1 MWTEDSEEHIE
12 RHDITPGE
20 VEELVSSRPIYSTRG
35 RDGTTLIYG
44 VSTAGRHLLVVLTDA
59 MDGRQYVVTARN
71 MTRTEIQAFHAKG
84 R

>member
-1 MWTEDSEEHIE
+1 MSATTSRRE
-12 RHDITPGE
+12 R
-20 VEELVSSRPIYSTRG
+20 SRSLSAPARSTR
-35 RDGTTLIYG
+35 REAVTARLLIYG